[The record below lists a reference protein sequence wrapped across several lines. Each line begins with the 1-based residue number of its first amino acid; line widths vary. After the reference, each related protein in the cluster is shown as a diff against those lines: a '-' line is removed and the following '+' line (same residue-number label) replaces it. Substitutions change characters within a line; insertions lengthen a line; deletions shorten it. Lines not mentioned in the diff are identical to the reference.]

1 MALSSKR
8 HGYYG
13 MIMKEWWLIPGLMGI
28 EGQGRPCPKDKIESC
43 GSKLQAWGS
52 LKTRPDVDEIKIL
65 QTLMENINKG
75 EPSEESRAYFLEASK
90 LLDELLLK

>member
-1 MALSSKR
+1 M
-8 HGYYG
+8 
-13 MIMKEWWLIPGLMGI
+13 
-28 EGQGRPCPKDKIESC
+28 
-43 GSKLQAWGS
+43 
-52 LKTRPDVDEIKIL
+52 DEIKIL